1 MRRSTTLAAAM
12 CAVAVLVTGAGIAL
26 ARTGVGL
33 AGGPTGALAAVAGSA
48 VVETAAGPSLSHVLQ
63 ANPTGAARVVTV
75 PDLPTTEAAP
85 IERPADVPALGAES
99 APPAS
104 TPEPVAPAE
113 TAPAEPA
120 PAPAAAPAPAP
131 AEPAP
136 APAPAVPAEPAP
148 AAPPA
153 DAPVIA
159 PYSTVVG
166 WHGSDRVAYLTFD
179 DGPGPATGRV
189 LDVLA
194 ATGVKAT
201 FCVIGQR
208 VTEKPGLAA
217 RMAAEGHT
225 LCNHSWDHYSPFDAL
240 APQTLDQEIAL
251 TQNAIQQAAGV
262 TPRYLRAP
270 EGRFGDSGGAVLQAG
285 QRARTIPLGWGVDSL
300 DWKKPGTAG
309 IVANVLSAVSP
320 GAIILLHDGGGAD
333 REETIAAL
341 PAIITGLQA
350 AGYALAA
357 MPIEPGG

>member
-1 MRRSTTLAAAM
+1 VCAAA
-12 CAVAVLVTGAGIAL
+12 ALVTGAGIAL
-26 ARTGVGL
+26 ARTGV
-33 AGGPTGALAAVAGSA
+33 ANGPTGALAAVAGVSA
-48 VVETAAGPSLSHVLQ
+48 GGTTAGPALLHVLQ
-63 ANPTGAARVVTV
+63 TKPSDAARLVTV

-85 IERPADVPALGAES
+85 IERPAEVPALSAES

-104 TPEPVAPAE
+104 TPEPVPPAE
-113 TAPAEPA
+113 TGP
-120 PAPAAAPAPAP
+120 AAPAPAP
-131 AEPAP
+131 EPAS
-136 APAPAVPAEPAP
+136 AELET
-148 AAPPA
+148 AAPPLA
-153 DAPVIA
+153 AAPPPDTPVVA

-166 WHGSDRVAYLTFD
+166 WHGPDRVAYLTFD

-201 FCVIGQR
+201 FCQIGLR
-208 VTEKPGLAA
+208 VTENPGISA
-217 RMAAEGHT
+217 RVAAEGHT
-225 LCNHSWDHYSPFDAL
+225 LCNHSWDHHSPFDAL

-270 EGRFGDSGGAVLQAG
+270 EGRFGEASGAVFQAG

-320 GAIILLHDGGGAD
+320 GAIILLHDGGGD

-350 AGYALAA
+350 AGYTLAA
-357 MPIEPGG
+357 MPTDPGG